1 MKKLRNK
8 VGRPATKVTATQR
21 RRIMIGVTV
30 GLKLDQLALDIG
42 MAESTMCKVFA
53 SEIKTARTRLILDNL
68 ERLHKA
74 AERGNVSAIRALA
87 KMMHPKIEDV
97 EDADDNNLSIHRGKL
112 TSPGPFG
119 SSRL

>member
-1 MKKLRNK
+1 MKKLRKK

-97 EDADDNNLSIHRGKL
+97 EDADDN
-112 TSPGPFG
+112 
-119 SSRL
+119 